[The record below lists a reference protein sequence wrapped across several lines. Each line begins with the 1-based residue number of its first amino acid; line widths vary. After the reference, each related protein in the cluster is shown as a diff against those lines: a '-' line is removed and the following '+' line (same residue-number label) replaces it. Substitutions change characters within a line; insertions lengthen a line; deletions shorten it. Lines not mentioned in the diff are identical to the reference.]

1 MTSTSSAFGQ
11 RLRAGQRNLLAQ
23 QLIGEQARAPRP
35 QRCRASTMGAVEAA
49 AYGPLTT
56 SPTLICGAHM
66 PKKLVTNTVG
76 RRLTH
81 SKPESTAYCSTSLLR
96 SPRKRDG

>member
-1 MTSTSSAFGQ
+1 MTSTSSA
-11 RLRAGQRNLLAQ
+11 LVRACGPVSG
-23 QLIGEQARAPRP
+23 IFRP
-35 QRCRASTMGAVEAA
+35 SRSSVSSACTATAEMSRSTMGAVEAD

-56 SPTLICGAHM
+56 SPVLICGAHM

-81 SKPESTAYCSTSLLR
+81 SKPESTA
-96 SPRKRDG
+96 